1 MLGCIAYVT
10 GQNTPLSRELPR
22 GTIYVPSTA
31 NSIDLFFSV
40 LDDNLISNE
49 LTYNKVKFSKNL
61 LSFSFQPERSL
72 EVMSAPI
79 SGTGFYPSNNIDF
92 FHKYT
97 LDMSAYESGDVVFIK
112 IYLQDDVNSVTE
124 IPTNGSDYQIIKHF
138 SFTVI

>member
-1 MLGCIAYVT
+1 MNKVF
-10 GQNTPLSRELPR
+10 
-22 GTIYVPSTA
+22 
-31 NSIDLFFSV
+31 LFFLYKFS
-40 LDDNLISNE
+40 
-49 LTYNKVKFSKNL
+49 NKVKFSKNL

-72 EVMSAPI
+72 EVMSTPI

-97 LDMSAYESGDVVFIK
+97 LDMSVYESGDVVFIK